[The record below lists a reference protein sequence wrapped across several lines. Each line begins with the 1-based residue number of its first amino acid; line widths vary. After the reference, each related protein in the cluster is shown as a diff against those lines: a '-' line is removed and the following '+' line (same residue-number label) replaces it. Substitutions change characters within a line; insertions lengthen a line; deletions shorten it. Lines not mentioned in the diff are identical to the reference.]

1 MFVFALSYSELLTA
15 DLILPGECKDP
26 ELHYY
31 TGKLENSH
39 KVWLGNHFI
48 PSLYYQFHKWTVFIF
63 FLLKLKGLQY
73 HALFISFSC

>member
-48 PSLYYQFHKWTVFIF
+48 PSLEPEQESYKKY
-63 FLLKLKGLQY
+63 LLARNRKSSQSSVEIK
-73 HALFISFSC
+73 S

>member
-39 KVWLGNHFI
+39 KV
-48 PSLYYQFHKWTVFIF
+48 
-63 FLLKLKGLQY
+63 
-73 HALFISFSC
+73 